1 MLFRSQYSAV
11 TEIILRLKHFVKQQ
25 YRNVVRYVTKEF
37 TETDFY
43 DYLGRQI
50 KFLSASDKEKSL
62 DYTEKTEYNE
72 NGKPT
77 KTFNSLG
84 QYTQNVYDE
93 LGRLVTAYNYA
104 GTPTTYT
111 YDNLDRFLTQTSTIE
126 DGVTSTI
133 KCDYGENGISG
144 TTYEYNLLGQQT
156 KSTTNG
162 KSVCY
167 SYNAQGTRTAKVTSN
182 RYTSYYLDAANVAA
196 EDVNGELTSY
206 IRGINLVASI
216 SGNETYYYTFNAH
229 GDVVGLM
236 SSANE
241 LTKSYDYDA
250 FGVEKSPSDE
260 DSNPFRYCGEYYDVE
275 TGTYYLRARYYD
287 PRIGRFTQQDRV
299 NYVKNKL
306 PNGNEVIDPLSLNLY
321 VYCANSPILYQD
333 PEGNSFE
340 LTAAWT
346 SSMWWL
352 TAIDGLLPIGDIVY
366 VGGIVI
372 SSAVDCI
379 NTVGIDNLSIL
390 YSEVA
395 SSAGETSA
403 RVTQWFNDTVSSAGN
418 APNPNDP
425 NWNGG
430 FNSFRALKKYLGS
443 AGKGYQWHHIVEQC
457 QIRRS
462 GFDKQMIHNVN
473 NIVKVSDA
481 VHTKISAYYSSIDTN
496 LCENMRVRDYISQFS
511 FEEQYQ
517 FGIKMLEK
525 FTAEYGGL

>member
-1 MLFRSQYSAV
+1 MCNH
-11 TEIILRLKHFVKQQ
+11 T
-25 YRNVVRYVTKEF
+25 
-37 TETDFY
+37 
-43 DYLGRQI
+43 
-50 KFLSASDKEKSL
+50 
-62 DYTEKTEYNE
+62 
-72 NGKPT
+72 
-77 KTFNSLG
+77 
-84 QYTQNVYDE
+84 
-93 LGRLVTAYNYA
+93 
-104 GTPTTYT
+104 
-111 YDNLDRFLTQTSTIE
+111 
-126 DGVTSTI
+126 
-133 KCDYGENGISG
+133 
-144 TTYEYNLLGQQT
+144 
-156 KSTTNG
+156 
-162 KSVCY
+162 
-167 SYNAQGTRTAKVTSN
+167 
-182 RYTSYYLDAANVAA
+182 
-196 EDVNGELTSY
+196 
-206 IRGINLVASI
+206 
-216 SGNETYYYTFNAH
+216 
-229 GDVVGLM
+229 
-236 SSANE
+236 
-241 LTKSYDYDA
+241 
-250 FGVEKSPSDE
+250 
-260 DSNPFRYCGEYYDVE
+260 E

-306 PNGNEVIDPLSLNLY
+306 PNGSEVIDPLSLNLY

-390 YSEVA
+390 YSEAA

-403 RVTQWFNDTVSSAGN
+403 HVSQWFNDTVSSAGN

-425 NWNGG
+425 NCNGG

-473 NIVKVSDA
+473 NIVKVSDT
-481 VHTKISAYYSSIDTN
+481 VHTKISGYYSSIDTN